1 MLPREKRELGGKHQQ
16 KNNPRLAHQEK
27 VVESAV
33 HIYLKMVTG
42 LLQR

>member
-1 MLPREKRELGGKHQQ
+1 MLPQAERELGGKHQQ
-16 KNNPRLAHQEK
+16 KNNPKSAHQEK

-42 LLQR
+42 LRQR